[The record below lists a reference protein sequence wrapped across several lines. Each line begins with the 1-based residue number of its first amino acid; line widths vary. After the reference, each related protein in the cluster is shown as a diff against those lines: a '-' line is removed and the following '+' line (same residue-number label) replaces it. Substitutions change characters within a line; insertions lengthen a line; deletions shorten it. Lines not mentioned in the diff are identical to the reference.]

1 MSKRKPSSSIK
12 RVTSAPKTAISNDV
26 SPEILVGLKVRE
38 IRNRKGFS
46 LRELAARSKL
56 NINTLSMLENG
67 KSSPSVSTLH
77 QLAIS
82 LEVPL
87 SAFFEPQASFKQ
99 VVFSPKQQRSEV
111 MFDQMVL
118 EVLGEGVKHNV
129 IQPFVVTLSPHSDSG
144 EGLIVHT
151 GFELVYCLS
160 GTINYLI
167 DKNVY
172 TLMEGDSLVFESHQ
186 PHKWENISAEHAKML
201 LVLFP
206 YEQRENLGSSHFP
219 SLSASWSE

>member
-12 RVTSAPKTAISNDV
+12 RVTSAPKAAINNDV

-38 IRNRKGFS
+38 IRNRKGLS

-87 SAFFEPQASFKQ
+87 SAFFEPQASFKE
-99 VVFSPKQQRSEV
+99 VVFTPQQQRPEV
-111 MFDQMVL
+111 IIDQMRL
-118 EVLGEGVKHNV
+118 EVLGKGVKHNV
-129 IQPFVVTLSPHSDSG
+129 IQPFVVTLAPQSDSG
-144 EGLIVHT
+144 DNLIVHT

-160 GTINYLI
+160 GTINYSI
-167 DKNVY
+167 GENVY
-172 TLMEGDSLVFESHQ
+172 TLVGGDSLIFESHQ
-186 PHKWENISAEHAKML
+186 PHKWENNSAEYAKML

-206 YEQRENLGSSHFP
+206 FEQRENLGSSHFP